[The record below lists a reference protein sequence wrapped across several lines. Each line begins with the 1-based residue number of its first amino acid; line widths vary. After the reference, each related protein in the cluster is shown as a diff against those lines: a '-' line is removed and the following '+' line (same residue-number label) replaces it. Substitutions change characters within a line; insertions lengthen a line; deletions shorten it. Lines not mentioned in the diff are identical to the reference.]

1 MEQTLQQNIGT
12 MLSVIV
18 VFSGCLAFGAVLNTA
33 LVALSEREREVGTLR
48 VLGYTPLAV
57 TSIFSGES
65 LLLNSLGVLAGW
77 AGGAG
82 LTYLVTRAY
91 DTEIFRFP
99 FVMEVENFAVA
110 SIVMLFFL
118 FLSQAALGMFVKRL
132 NWLDVLKIRE

>member
-1 MEQTLQQNIGT
+1 
-12 MLSVIV
+12 
-18 VFSGCLAFGAVLNTA
+18 
-33 LVALSEREREVGTLR
+33 LSEREREVGTLR

-65 LLLNSLGVLAGW
+65 LFLNSLGVSVGW

-82 LTYLVTRAY
+82 LTYLVSRAY

-99 FVMEVENFAVA
+99 FVMEVQNFAFA
-110 SIVMLFFL
+110 TLVMMVFL
-118 FLSQAALGMFVKRL
+118 TLSQVALGMFVKQL